1 MNERIEEL
9 ECKIDC
15 EVQCLRGNFLL
26 LHGINENN
34 EGNTH
39 CQQ

>member
-9 ECKIDC
+9 ECKTDC

-26 LHGINENN
+26 LHAINENN